1 MNQMLFFTVLQHVS
15 AGLHVSVDTL
25 SDAVTDPLCQS
36 TLSCSVCQ
44 EDTDSQSVHMEGQL
58 CLQYKCVYLPL
69 VCKFSWQHWDSI
81 KQLTWRNCLLQASD
95 VCRLRDVMGGG
106 FEELI
111 FGRSI

>member
-44 EDTDSQSVHMEGQL
+44 EETDSQSIHMEGTVVSTL
-58 CLQYKCVYLPL
+58 
-69 VCKFSWQHWDSI
+69 
-81 KQLTWRNCLLQASD
+81 
-95 VCRLRDVMGGG
+95 
-106 FEELI
+106 
-111 FGRSI
+111 